1 MPLPFSFFDESNDM
15 PKMYFVFK
23 NKEGVPA
30 VGIHAP
36 KDSEVLGMAGTLD
49 GAKDIQRSMLEQMR
63 KAPGKV
69 SNR

>member
-1 MPLPFSFFDESNDM
+1 M

-30 VGIHAP
+30 VGVYAP

>member
-1 MPLPFSFFDESNDM
+1 MT
-15 PKMYFVFK
+15 KMYFVFK

-30 VGIHAP
+30 VSIHVP

>member
-1 MPLPFSFFDESNDM
+1 MT
-15 PKMYFVFK
+15 KMYFVF

-30 VGIHAP
+30 VSIHAP